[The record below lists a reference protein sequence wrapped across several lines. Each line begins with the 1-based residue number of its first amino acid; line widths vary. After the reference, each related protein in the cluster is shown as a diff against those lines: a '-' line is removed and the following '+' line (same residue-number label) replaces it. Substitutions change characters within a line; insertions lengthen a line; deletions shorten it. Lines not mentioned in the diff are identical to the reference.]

1 MCGIAGLISA
11 RAVDYDRLVRIMV
24 DSIGYRGPDE
34 TGFYTDGTIGL
45 GHARLAII
53 DPAGGSQPAISEDG
67 GIVVIFN
74 GEIYNHLEL
83 REELQRR
90 GHRLSN
96 NSDTAVLPHL
106 YEEYGDAMF
115 GRLNGQFAIAV
126 WDKRNKRLLLGRDRY
141 GEKPLYYHRRGDEFC
156 FASEAKALFR
166 RGLVTAEISPAA
178 LGHIFTFWTTAGD
191 ESVFQG
197 VRQVL
202 PGTCLIVE
210 GGALVTKPF
219 WRPAFP
225 HETVWSR
232 DAVGADERELTE
244 ELERRLVESVKNR
257 MMADVPISFYLSGGL
272 DSSLVACIA
281 ATLGIGR
288 LNTFS
293 VTFDDEAF
301 DESVYQR
308 YLSDALET
316 NHRSVS
322 FSRDR
327 IPSLLREV
335 VYHTEVPL
343 LRSGA
348 FPMYVLAG
356 LVRKEGIKVVLTGEG
371 SDELFGGYDIFREV
385 KIRQFIARAPR
396 SEVRP
401 ALYQKINNFVKP
413 AGDQSLPGL
422 SYFHGR
428 GTDGLFDSHL
438 SRWRL
443 GAYSRQFFS
452 REFAQRMA
460 EDDPLDALRPELPA
474 DFGAWTGVQRAQY
487 LEMAT
492 LFSNYLL
499 SSQGDR
505 VSMGQSVEC
514 RYPFLDYNL
523 ADFASALPDTM
534 KIRGLTE
541 KYILKKLA
549 RKFVPELITKRQK
562 FPYRA
567 PIDIAAMMRDDE
579 VRRLL
584 DAGSLRKTG
593 IFNPAAVERF
603 MASAL
608 RKESASERDC
618 MIFMG
623 LLTTQVLSDLFIR
636 S

>member
-11 RAVDYDRLVRIMV
+11 RAADYERLVRGMV

-34 TGFYTDGTIGL
+34 TGIYSDGTIGL

-53 DPAGGSQPAISEDG
+53 DPAGGSQPAVNEDG
-67 GIVVIFN
+67 SVIVIFN

-83 REELQRR
+83 REALAKR

-96 NSDTAVLPHL
+96 HSDTAVLPHL
-106 YEEYGDAMF
+106 YEEYGEAMF
-115 GRLNGQFAIAV
+115 GHLNGQFAVAV
-126 WDKRNKRLLLGRDRY
+126 WDKRRRRLLLGRDRF
-141 GEKPLYYHRRGDEFC
+141 GEKPIYYYHRGADFC

-166 RGLVTAEISPAA
+166 SGLVSAELSPVS

-191 ESVFQG
+191 ESAFRDI
-197 VRQVL
+197 RQVL
-202 PGTCLIVE
+202 PGSCLVFE
-210 GGALVTKPF
+210 DGALVTGP
-219 WRPAFP
+219 WWQPSFP
-225 HETVWSR
+225 QETCRSHELLK
-232 DAVGADERELTE
+232 ADERELTE
-244 ELERRLVESVKNR
+244 ELERLLVMSVKGR
-257 MMADVPISFYLSGGL
+257 MMADVSISFYLSGGL

-301 DESVYQR
+301 DESVYQS
-308 YLSDALET
+308 YLSGALGT

-385 KIRQFIARAPR
+385 KIRQFIARSPGSA
-396 SEVRP
+396 VRP

-413 AGDQSLPGL
+413 SGDQTLSGL
-422 SYFHGR
+422 SYFYDG

-460 EDDPLDALRPELPA
+460 EDEPLEALRAELPA

-487 LEMAT
+487 LEMVT

-514 RYPFLDYNL
+514 RYPFLDYGL
-523 ADFASALPDTM
+523 IDFASALPDAM
-534 KIRGLTE
+534 KIRGLNE

-549 RKFVPELITKRQK
+549 RKYVPELITKRRK

-567 PIDIAAMMRDDE
+567 PIDIAAMTREDE
-579 VRRLL
+579 VRQAL
-584 DAGSLRKTG
+584 DPEHLKKAG

-603 MASAL
+603 ITSVL
-608 RKESASERDC
+608 RKESAGERDA
-618 MIFMG
+618 MLFMG
-623 LLTTQVLSDLFIR
+623 LVTTQVLNEVFV
-636 S
+636 